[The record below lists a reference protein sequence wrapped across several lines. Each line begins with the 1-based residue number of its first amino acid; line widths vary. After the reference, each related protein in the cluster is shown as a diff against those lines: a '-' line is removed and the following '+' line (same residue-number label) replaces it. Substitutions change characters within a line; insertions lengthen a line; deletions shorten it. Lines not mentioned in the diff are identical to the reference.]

1 MRVDASRVRR
11 PHRHQTG
18 TILIMALLIVA
29 VVAGLS
35 IRFASE
41 YQLSLSRA
49 ENRWHGQQARAYL
62 HGVEALAITWMKEDD
77 PTVDYI
83 GEGWDTEIP
92 YEIEGGWLA
101 GSLSD
106 ASSRLNLNSLGRAF
120 PPDVTATS
128 PQRYS
133 EEQKRFIRLLQSFPD
148 LPVTL
153 DEAIVLLEA
162 IVDWMDADDTE
173 SGFGGAE
180 NFYYQSLETPYRA
193 ANGPFM
199 SVDEL
204 RLVRYITPQLMTL
217 LRNYVTVLPAEAGL
231 NINTMPSLL
240 WRTLNAS
247 NELAPLGAMDV
258 EQLTG
263 LAPADGYY
271 KDLTELATNWGAVG
285 NGVLDVSGLAV
296 NTQYFWLRTQ
306 VSLVDQQRI
315 MFSLVHR
322 NGPELNIVRRA
333 DGY

>member
-1 MRVDASRVRR
+1 MGWVVRR
-11 PHRHQTG
+11 QTG
-18 TILIMALLIVA
+18 TVLIMALLIVA

-41 YQLSLSRA
+41 YQLGLSRA

-62 HGVEALAITWMKEDD
+62 QGVEALAIAWMAEDD
-77 PTVDYI
+77 PTVDYL

-101 GSLSD
+101 GALSD

-120 PPDVTATS
+120 PPDVTATN

-148 LPVTL
+148 LPVTQ
-153 DEAIVLLEA
+153 DEAIAILEA
-162 IVDWMDADDTE
+162 VVDWMDPDDNE

-180 NFYYQSLETPYRA
+180 SFFYQSAETPYRP

-204 RLVRYITPQLMTL
+204 RLVRYISPELMTL
-217 LRNYVTVLPAEAGL
+217 LRNYVTVLPADQGL
-231 NINTMPSLL
+231 NINTMPPLL
-240 WRTLNAS
+240 WRTLNAT
-247 NELAPLGAMDV
+247 NELVPLAPLDA
-258 EQLTG
+258 EQLME

-271 KDLTELATNWGAVG
+271 KDLATLATNWGSIG
-285 NGVLDVSGLAV
+285 NGVLDTSGLAV

-306 VSLVDQQRI
+306 VSLVDQERI
-315 MFSLVHR
+315 MFSLLHR
-322 NGPELNIVRRA
+322 NGPEIKVVRRA
-333 DGY
+333 EGY